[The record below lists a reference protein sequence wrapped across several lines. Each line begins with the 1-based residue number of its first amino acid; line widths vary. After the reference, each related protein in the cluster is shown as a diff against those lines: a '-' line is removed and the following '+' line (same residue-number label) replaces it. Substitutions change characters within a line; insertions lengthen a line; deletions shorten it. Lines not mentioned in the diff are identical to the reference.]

1 MTENKQWFSKSYRR
15 NLVDMHIEDWDSD
28 FMSEFD
34 PEAYCENLKKAK
46 IQSAMIYFQSHV
58 GYCYYPTKSG
68 KMHSA
73 LIGREDAVKRLVDL
87 CHEAGI
93 DVIGY
98 YSLIYNT
105 YERMRHPEWRLQS
118 ANESDKSGLWLGS
131 RYGHCCPNNP
141 EYRAF
146 VREQIKEI
154 SEYFTVEGMFYDMT
168 FWPKKCI
175 CPHCQMR
182 FLKETGFAGIPTTD
196 DMSTEEYWAFKKKRE
211 EWMGEFAHFVTDC
224 SKEFM
229 PHASVE
235 HNFAQSCAGSPYAN
249 TNSEEVIEACD
260 YVGGDL
266 HGKSL
271 ARNSFAVKYWR
282 AVTKNPPFEYMLSRC
297 ADSLQCHTI
306 TKPEAQLTT
315 EMFLT
320 AAHHG
325 ASFVIDAMDPIGT
338 LDGRVY
344 DLVGRVFDK
353 QIPYE
358 PYFHGTP
365 IEDVGVFYSP
375 HGRYYRFKKEETTPI
390 NCCITTTAA
399 IVKKHIPVGVKS
411 PHISARLGEHK
422 LVFAPAISG
431 LDEKQRENVCKYVK
445 EGGILYFSGGEEPK
459 LIEEL
464 LGAKIERNTPVK
476 HVYLAPTKEGEELF
490 DFFTV
495 KYPLP
500 MQSTSPMLKSW
511 NKDAKILAYITLPY
525 IDESDMSKY
534 SSIHSNPPS
543 HIPTNSPAL
552 LEVKYGKG
560 TVVWCAGTYEYDER
574 QCYNNFT
581 TSIIRRYFP
590 ESEQSVISNAPRQV
604 EICSYKL
611 EDGYQLNFVDHLCT
625 DEELPIRDFEVG
637 VKMSEEEAKNVEGI
651 YVVPSGEKIEYRYE
665 NGFLRF
671 SIQSLV
677 RYKMVE
683 IKKK

>member
-1 MTENKQWFSKSYRR
+1 MSENKSWFSNSYRR
-15 NLVDMHIEDWDSD
+15 NLVDMHLEDWDSA

-46 IQSAMIYFQSHV
+46 IKSAMIYFQSHV

-87 CHEAGI
+87 CHENGI

-105 YERMRHPEWRLQS
+105 YERLRHPEWRMQS
-118 ANESDKSGLWLGS
+118 ASGSDKSGMWLGS
-131 RYGHCCPNNP
+131 RYGLNCPNNP
-141 EYRAF
+141 DYRAF
-146 VREQIKEI
+146 IREQIKEI

-168 FWPKKCI
+168 FWPKWCT

-182 FLKETGFAGIPTTD
+182 FLKETGYAGIPAPDTWD
-196 DMSTEEYWAFKKKRE
+196 LDEFWAFRQKRD
-211 EWMGEFAHFVTDC
+211 EWMAEFAQYVTDC

-235 HNFAQSCAGSPYAN
+235 HNYAQSCVKN
-249 TNSEEVIEACD
+249 HTNSEKVANACD

-266 HGKSL
+266 HGKNL
-271 ARNSFAVKYWR
+271 LINSFATKYWR

-306 TKPEAQLTT
+306 TKPESQLTV
-315 EMFLT
+315 EMFVT

-325 ASFVIDAMDPIGT
+325 ASFVIDAMDPVGT

-344 DLVGRVFDK
+344 DLIGRVFDK

-365 IEDVGVFYSP
+365 IEDVAVYYTLE
-375 HGRYYRFKKEETTPI
+375 GRYNRFKESSDSRE
-390 NCCITTTAA
+390 CCISTTAA
-399 IVKKHIPVGVKS
+399 LVQKHIPMGVKS
-411 PHISARLGEHK
+411 NLISDRLGEHK
-422 LVFAPAISG
+422 LVFAPRLSG
-431 LDEKQRENVCKYVK
+431 LEEKDRKNICDYVRN
-445 EGGILYFSGGEEPK
+445 GGVFYFSGGEEPK
-459 LIEEL
+459 LMEEL
-464 LGAKIERNTPVK
+464 LGATVEKNTPVK
-476 HVYLAPTKEGEELF
+476 HIYLAPTKEGEDLF

-500 MQSTSPMLKSW
+500 MSSTAPMIKTW
-511 NKDAKILAYITLPY
+511 NKDAKILAYLTLPY
-525 IDESDMSKY
+525 IDENDPSRY
-534 SSIHSNPPS
+534 SSIHSNPPC
-543 HIPTNSPAL
+543 HIPTKTPAL

-560 TVVWCAGTYEYDER
+560 TVVWCAGTYEYDKR
-574 QCYNNFT
+574 DCYNNFT

-590 ESEQSVISNAPRQV
+590 ESEQSVITTAPRQV
-604 EICSYKL
+604 EICAYRLK
-611 EDGYQLNFVDHLCT
+611 DGYQLNFVDQLYT
-625 DEELPIRDFEVG
+625 DEELIVRDFEVG
-637 VKMSEEEAKNVEGI
+637 VKMSEEEAKNIEGV
-651 YVVPSGEKIEYRYE
+651 YVRPNGESLTYRYE
-665 NGFLRF
+665 NGYLKF
-671 SIQSLV
+671 SIESLLLF
-677 RYKMVE
+677 RMVE
-683 IKKK
+683 IKIK